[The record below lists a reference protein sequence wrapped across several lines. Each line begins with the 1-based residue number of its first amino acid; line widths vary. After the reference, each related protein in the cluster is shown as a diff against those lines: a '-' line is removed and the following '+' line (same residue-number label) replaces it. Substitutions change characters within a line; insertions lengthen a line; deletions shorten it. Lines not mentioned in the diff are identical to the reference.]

1 MYKIII
7 ALFVSLLFY
16 YIGCSSEK
24 QPEVSEELISEMRV
38 NADEFMS
45 GLRDILVGQIQ
56 KNGLVAAVS
65 VCSDSAQILTNNFSV
80 EKGIYIKRVS
90 FNNRNANNTPDN
102 FESEGL
108 NYFQQ
113 ILDKGNLD
121 TLSEYFKV
129 IEENDV
135 KSLRYMKPIL
145 LQAPCLN
152 CHGPKDQII
161 PDVLQVINNRYEN
174 DKAVNYQIGDLRG
187 AISIQKVF

>member
-1 MYKIII
+1 MYKIIV
-7 ALFVSLLFY
+7 ALVISLLFFT
-16 YIGCSSEK
+16 GCTSEK
-24 QPEVSEELISEMRV
+24 QPEVSEKFISEMRV

-45 GLRDILVGQIQ
+45 GLRNILVGQIQ

-65 VCSDSAQILTNNFSV
+65 VCSDSAQVLTNNFSV

-102 FESEGL
+102 FETEGM

-121 TLSEYFKV
+121 TLSEYVKV

-135 KSLRYMKPIL
+135 KYLRYMKPIL

-152 CHGPKDQII
+152 CHGPEEQIM
-161 PDVLQVINNRYEN
+161 PEVLHVINNLYED

-187 AISIQKVF
+187 AVSIQKVF

>member
-7 ALFVSLLFY
+7 ALFVPLLFFT
-16 YIGCSSEK
+16 GCTSEK
-24 QPEVSEELISEMRV
+24 QQEVSEESISEMRV

-90 FNNRNANNTPDN
+90 FNNRNPNNTPDV
-102 FESEGL
+102 FETEGL

-113 ILDKGNLD
+113 NLDKGNLN
-121 TLSEYFKV
+121 TVSEYFKV

-135 KSLRYMKPIL
+135 KYLRYMKPIL

-152 CHGPKDQII
+152 CHGPEEQIM
-161 PDVLQVINNRYEN
+161 PEVLQLINNRYED
-174 DKAVNYQIGDLRG
+174 DKAVNYKIGDLRG